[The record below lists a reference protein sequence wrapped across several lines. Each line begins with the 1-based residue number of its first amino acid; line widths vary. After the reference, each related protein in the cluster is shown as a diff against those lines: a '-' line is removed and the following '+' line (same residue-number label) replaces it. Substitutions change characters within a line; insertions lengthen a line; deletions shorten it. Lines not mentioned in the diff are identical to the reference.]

1 MGLIGGSRDDTERAP
16 NRREH
21 GVWARLL
28 APGEQ
33 VQELFRL
40 PRTVLIFTGRRL
52 LVVDEAL
59 SGRQVDYLSIPY
71 RSISHF
77 SVDAAGMFAAE
88 AELRIWVAGR
98 TSPIE
103 KSFGP
108 DVDVYAVQAELAQ
121 RIAC

>member
-1 MGLIGGSRDDTERAP
+1 
-16 NRREH
+16 
-21 GVWARLL
+21 LL

-52 LVVDEAL
+52 LIVEEAV

-71 RSISHF
+71 RSVTHF
-77 SVDAAGMFAAE
+77 AVEATGIFAAD
-88 AELRIWVAGR
+88 ADLKIWVAGR
-98 TSPIE
+98 ASPVE
-103 KSFGP
+103 RSFGP

-121 RIAC
+121 RISG

>member
-1 MGLIGGSRDDTERAP
+1 MGLISTSRDDQDRSSS
-16 NRREH
+16 RREH
-21 GVWARLL
+21 GAWARLM

-33 VQELFRL
+33 IQELFRL
-40 PRTVLIFTGRRL
+40 PRSVLIFTGRRL

-77 SVDAAGMFAAE
+77 AVDAAGMFAAE
-88 AELRIWVAGR
+88 AELRIWVVGR

>member
-1 MGLIGGSRDDTERAP
+1 MGLIGGARDDQDRSP
-16 NRREH
+16 SRREH

-71 RSISHF
+71 RSITHF
-77 SVDAAGMFAAE
+77 SIEAAGVFAAD

-103 KSFGP
+103 KSFGA

-121 RIAC
+121 HITG